1 MALTLNHLN
10 DKFAKFARQLIS
22 KAAPLL
28 QFDFHGHQPDAL
40 TALMD
45 ELADRP
51 LQPPEYMDPSLISQ
65 IQGILIRINKLDV

>member
-1 MALTLNHLN
+1 MALNHLN
-10 DKFAKFARQLIS
+10 DNFARQLIS

-28 QFDFHGHQPDAL
+28 QFDFHGHQPDAF

-65 IQGILIRINKLDV
+65 ILGILIRIIN